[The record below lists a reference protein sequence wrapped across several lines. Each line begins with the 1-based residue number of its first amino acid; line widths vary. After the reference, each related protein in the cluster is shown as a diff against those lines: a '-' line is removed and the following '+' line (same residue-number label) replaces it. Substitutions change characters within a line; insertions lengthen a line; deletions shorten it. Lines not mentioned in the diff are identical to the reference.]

1 MARKFIQNRSSNKI
15 NRIPPVARKGP
26 NNQDSQLFQYEPPL
40 NSPFP
45 QLKANLGGI
54 SKMAA
59 RGRKQ
64 KVSLL

>member
-1 MARKFIQNRSSNKI
+1 MSTTLGKI
-15 NRIPPVARKGP
+15 FSKETPE
-26 NNQDSQLFQYEPPL
+26 D
-40 NSPFP
+40 
-45 QLKANLGGI
+45 

>member
-1 MARKFIQNRSSNKI
+1 VPSFYKVHDLFLTTTLSGRDYHHHYFIGEKI
-15 NRIPPVARKGP
+15 EG
-26 NNQDSQLFQYEPPL
+26 D
-40 NSPFP
+40 
-45 QLKANLGGI
+45 